1 MNAITSVA
9 NMPLSI
15 ERFRVDE
22 RSSEEI
28 CRHRAE
34 LVAMFGGPASNVLLD
49 PRSECFE
56 EAGIRGAIA
65 FRRFGRCAVALGDPV
80 SPSADAIELSEAFRS
95 YCADNGWY
103 SIHAVIGS
111 DMAAH
116 FRRLNLGLIEFGV
129 EQILRL
135 EPTGGSSYIRDLRK
149 KLKRARQAG
158 VDIVEYRPGYQPDAA
173 SEAAMTNLA
182 KDWLANRRGPQ
193 TYWAT
198 IDLFRARGITRWFC
212 GMVGGKLVGV
222 LSLLELRNRE
232 GYLIEH
238 ILWHPDAPVG
248 TSELLITRAT
258 EALAAEG
265 CHSASFGPAPAHEL
279 GEVSGFSSSTQ
290 TLAHW
295 IYRHCCRIFTLDS
308 KVLYRQKFRPS
319 ATEPLYLAFDPPRL
333 RLDTLQALGRVF
345 NFSMA

>member
-9 NMPLSI
+9 NAPLSI
-15 ERFRVDE
+15 DRCQSDE
-22 RSSEEI
+22 LAFEAI

-34 LVAMFGGPASNVLLD
+34 LVATFGGAASNVLLD

-56 EAGIRGAIA
+56 QAGIHGAIA

-80 SPSADAIELSEAFRS
+80 SAPTDAIELAEAFRS
-95 YCADNGWY
+95 HCAARGWHT
-103 SIHAVIGS
+103 IHAVIGS
-111 DMAAH
+111 HMADH
-116 FRRLNLGLIEFGV
+116 FRRLDLGLIEFGV

-135 EPTGGSSYIRDLRK
+135 EPTGDNAYIRDLRK

-158 VDIVEYRPGYQPDAA
+158 LDVVEYRPGSRPDTA
-173 SEAAMTNLA
+173 SEAAMKKLA
-182 KDWLANRRGPQ
+182 TDWLANRRGPQ

-212 GMVGGKLVGV
+212 GMVEGKLVGV
-222 LSLLELRNRE
+222 LSVLELRSRG
-232 GYLIEH
+232 GYLMEH

-258 EALAAEG
+258 ETLAAEG
-265 CHSASFGPAPAHEL
+265 CQNASFGPAPAPEL

-290 TLAHW
+290 TVAHW

-345 NFSMA
+345 NFSLA

>member
-1 MNAITSVA
+1 MNAISSVA
-9 NMPLSI
+9 NVPLAI
-15 ERFRVDE
+15 ERFWPDDLAP
-22 RSSEEI
+22 EEI

-34 LVAMFGGPASNVLLD
+34 LVSMFGGPASNVLLD

-65 FRRFGRCAVALGDPV
+65 FRRFGHCAVALGDPV
-80 SPSADAIELSEAFRS
+80 SPRADAIELAEAFRS
-95 YCADNGWY
+95 YCTDRGWH
-103 SIHAVIGS
+103 SIHAVVGS
-111 DMAAH
+111 HMAAH
-116 FRRLNLGLIEFGV
+116 FRRANLGLIEFGV
-129 EQILRL
+129 EQIVRL

-158 VDIVEYRPGYQPDAA
+158 LDIAEYRPGYQPDAA
-173 SEAAMTNLA
+173 LEAAMKNLA
-182 KDWLANRRGPQ
+182 RDWLANRRGPQ

-212 GMVGGKLVGV
+212 GLVEGKLVGV
-222 LSLLELRNRE
+222 LSLLELRNRD
-232 GYLIEH
+232 GYLMEH

-258 EALAAEG
+258 ETLAAEG
-265 CHSASFGPAPAHEL
+265 CRIASFGPAPAPEL
-279 GEVSGFSSSTQ
+279 GEVSGFSSPTQ

-333 RLDTLQALGRVF
+333 RLDTLRALARVF
-345 NFSMA
+345 NFSLA